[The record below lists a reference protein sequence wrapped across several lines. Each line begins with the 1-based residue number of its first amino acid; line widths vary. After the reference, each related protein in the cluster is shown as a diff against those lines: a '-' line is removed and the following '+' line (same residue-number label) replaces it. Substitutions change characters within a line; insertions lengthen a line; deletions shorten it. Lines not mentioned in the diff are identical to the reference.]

1 MFMLAQTQL
10 RGSLGNRNSLI
21 SSLTSERKPPLL
33 PCYFKT
39 MQTGCIH
46 CGQQHIL
53 NDSVLAKHTKVQFR
67 CTNCGKTTIVELKKR
82 VDETVVISPMPSFA
96 RADASTA
103 RLRLPPAD
111 EGLHLPAE
119 VDLVLTVVEGSGK
132 GQMLKLSNPRI
143 VIGRK
148 GADFA
153 LSDPE
158 VSRFHC
164 VLEVRDRFINLKDLD
179 STNGTF
185 FEGERVRAAV
195 LQEGADFRVGGST
208 IRLTFQPK

>member
-1 MFMLAQTQL
+1 
-10 RGSLGNRNSLI
+10 
-21 SSLTSERKPPLL
+21 
-33 PCYFKT
+33 

-46 CGQQHIL
+46 CGQQHLL
-53 NDSVLAKHTKVQFR
+53 NDSVLANHAKVQFR
-67 CTNCGKTTIVELKKR
+67 CTKCGKTTIVEVCKR

-103 RLRLPPAD
+103 RLRFPPVD
-111 EGLHLPAE
+111 ETLHLPMD
-119 VDLVLTVVEGSGK
+119 VDIVLTVAEGPGK
-132 GQMLKLSNPRI
+132 GRSLTLKKPRL

-153 LSDPE
+153 LNDPE
-158 VSRFHC
+158 VSRHHC
-164 VLEVRDRFINLKDLD
+164 VLEVRDRMINLKDLD

-195 LQEGADFRVGGST
+195 LQDGSAFRVGSST
-208 IRLTFQPK
+208 LRLGFQPK

>member
-1 MFMLAQTQL
+1 
-10 RGSLGNRNSLI
+10 
-21 SSLTSERKPPLL
+21 
-33 PCYFKT
+33 
-39 MQTGCIH
+39 MQAGCVH
-46 CGQQHIL
+46 CGQQHLL
-53 NDSVLAKHTKVQFR
+53 NDDVLSKHAKVQFR
-67 CTNCGKTTIVELKKR
+67 CTKCGQTTIVEVKRR

-111 EGLHLPAE
+111 EGLVLPAD
-119 VDLVLTVVEGSGK
+119 VKITLTVVSGPEK
-132 GQMLKLSNPRI
+132 GLALTLSEPRI

-153 LSDPE
+153 LTDPE
-158 VSRFHC
+158 ISRHHC
-164 VLEVRDRFINLKDLD
+164 VLEVRDRFLNLKDLD

-185 FEGERVRAAV
+185 FEEERVRAAV
-195 LQEGADFRVGGST
+195 LQDGAEFRVGSST

>member
-1 MFMLAQTQL
+1 
-10 RGSLGNRNSLI
+10 
-21 SSLTSERKPPLL
+21 
-33 PCYFKT
+33 

-46 CGQQHIL
+46 CGQQHLL
-53 NDSVLAKHTKVQFR
+53 NDSVLAKHAKVQFR
-67 CTNCGKTTIVELKKR
+67 CSNCGKTTIVELKKR

-96 RADASTA
+96 RADSSTA

-111 EGLHLPAE
+111 DGLQLPSN
-119 VDLVLTVVEGSGK
+119 VNLILTVVDGAGK
-132 GQMLKLSNPRI
+132 GQALTLKKARV

-153 LSDPE
+153 LDDRE
-158 VSRFHC
+158 VSRHHC

-185 FEGERVRAAV
+185 FEDERVRAAV
-195 LQEGADFRVGGST
+195 LQEGAAFRVGTSV
-208 IRLTFQPK
+208 IRLTFQQK

>member
-1 MFMLAQTQL
+1 
-10 RGSLGNRNSLI
+10 
-21 SSLTSERKPPLL
+21 
-33 PCYFKT
+33 
-39 MQTGCIH
+39 MQAGCVH
-46 CGQQHIL
+46 CGQQHLL
-53 NDSVLAKHTKVQFR
+53 NDDVLSKHAKVQFR
-67 CTNCGKTTIVELKKR
+67 CTKCGQTTIVEVKRR

-111 EGLHLPAE
+111 EGLVLPAD
-119 VDLVLTVVEGSGK
+119 VNITLTVVSGPGK
-132 GQMLKLSNPRI
+132 GLALTLSTPRI

-153 LSDPE
+153 LNDPE
-158 VSRFHC
+158 ISRHHC
-164 VLEVRDRFINLKDLD
+164 VLEVRDRFLNLKDLD

-185 FEGERVRAAV
+185 FEEERVRAAV
-195 LQEGADFRVGGST
+195 LQDGAEFRVGSST

>member
-1 MFMLAQTQL
+1 
-10 RGSLGNRNSLI
+10 
-21 SSLTSERKPPLL
+21 
-33 PCYFKT
+33 

-67 CTNCGKTTIVELKKR
+67 CTNCGKTTVVELKKR
-82 VDETVVISPMPSFA
+82 VDETVVISPRPSFA

-111 EGLHLPAE
+111 EGLHLPDD
-119 VDLVLTVVEGSGK
+119 VDLVLTVTEGIGK
-132 GQMLKLSNPRI
+132 GQMLKMSKARV
-143 VIGRK
+143 VIGRT

-153 LSDPE
+153 LADPE

-164 VLEVRDRFINLKDLD
+164 VLEVRDHFINLKDLD

-185 FEGERVRAAV
+185 FEQERVRAAV
-195 LQEGADFRVGGST
+195 LQDGAEFHVGGST
-208 IRLTFQPK
+208 IRLTFQPKP